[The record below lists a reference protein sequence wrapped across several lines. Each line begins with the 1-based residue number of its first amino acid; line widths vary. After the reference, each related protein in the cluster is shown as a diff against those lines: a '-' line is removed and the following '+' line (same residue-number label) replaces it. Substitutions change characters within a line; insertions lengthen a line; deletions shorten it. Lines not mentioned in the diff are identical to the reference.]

1 MSTNTMRTMMKAW
14 IAWTMS
20 LKVTHPIKGAIQMG
34 KVRVEH
40 TSLTR
45 MANTKGLSERERES
59 LETSLRLL

>member
-1 MSTNTMRTMMKAW
+1 MRTMIKAW

-20 LKVTHPIKGAIQMG
+20 HKATHPIKGAIQTG
-34 KVRVEH
+34 KVRAEH